1 MKYTRKAIMLPISMK
16 ENKSIVFYSTD
27 GWTRKGVDGVP
38 ADECGVCVDLLT
50 RHPLQLTQQAP
61 IPSQQDSAH
70 LAKFVYRKKA
80 GTYFSYHIS
89 EKVN

>member
-1 MKYTRKAIMLPISMK
+1 MLAIVR
-16 ENKSIVFYSTD
+16 ENKSILLYSTD
-27 GWTRKGVDGVP
+27 GWTGQGVGGVP

-70 LAKFVYRKKA
+70 LAKYFVYRKKA